1 MRIGNQI
8 PGHFCSN
15 DQNETALSKNIAAS
29 GLSGKGGAS
38 SPDRSNLVGTTKPQ
52 YREFYA
58 SPLAYQNQWA
68 VGPNNL
74 IRSRLK
80 FTCQQ
85 KLSPEST
92 GYQTLK
98 SVQLA

>member
-8 PGHFCSN
+8 PGHFCSY
-15 DQNETALSKNIAAS
+15 DHNETATVKKHS
-29 GLSGKGGAS
+29 GLRTVREGRGFSL
-38 SPDRSNLVGTTKPQ
+38 DRSNLVGNTKPQ
-52 YREFYA
+52 YRVFYDT
-58 SPLAYQNQWA
+58 PLAYQNQWA

-74 IRSRLK
+74 IRYRLK

-92 GYQTLK
+92 GSQNT
-98 SVQLA
+98 